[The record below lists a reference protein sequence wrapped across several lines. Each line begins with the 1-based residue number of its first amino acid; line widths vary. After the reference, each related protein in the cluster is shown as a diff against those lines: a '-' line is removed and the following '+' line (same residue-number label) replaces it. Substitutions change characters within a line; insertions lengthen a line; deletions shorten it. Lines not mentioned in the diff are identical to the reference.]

1 MLVLYIDP
9 GTGSMLIS
17 ATIALFSVAFFML
30 KGVIYRK
37 FSIGGDKGEAL
48 DPSKKYGLV
57 FYSEGKQY
65 WNVFQPLVE
74 EASRRNIPAT
84 YFTSDKEDPGLTA
97 NLEGIEAKFIG
108 SGREAYYVLNRLNA
122 DVVVM
127 TTPGL
132 DVLEIK
138 RSKNVK
144 HYVHVT
150 HSAGSVSEYKAYG
163 TDYFDS
169 VLVGGDGDYSLIR
182 ELESKRNIN
191 VKEIEIIG
199 NTYLDVMRTNL
210 KNESYEYTIFE
221 EKRPTILL
229 SPTWG
234 DHGLLTKFGNEL
246 LSKLEETDKF
256 NIIIRPHPQSFIS
269 EAQVMEEL
277 MTKFPNNEHRVWNRD
292 VQNLKAMAHADIMIS
307 DFSGIIFDFYALFKK
322 PILTLNGQLEKRG
335 RDAIDV
341 DGNAWHIELLDV
353 IGKNVSD
360 KDIPNLI
367 NIIDQTLENEAVN
380 NSAGDTLS
388 LSDKYPNEAGTR
400 GMDFISKKLEA
411 VKSKETENEVSNV
424 ASQPLLNEN
433 YTFNNR
439 CEGVQG
445 NWITKFI
452 KSIFN
457 PNMLIQLAMGSALLV
472 GYTYLGKRYLPE
484 GGLNSLFLIGILS
497 KTVMITIGLL
507 LIFLLFTWVQGKG
520 KISLQKQSEPIDWK
534 DLFFVALPMTPI
546 IQYIIAN
553 QDILDFKS
561 SVLVFA
567 TFALIAAIAIVI
579 LPWFMST
586 VLAKDVSV
594 AVTMSFLFI
603 VFNMASFGKVTEPK
617 TIFWILLGLCLAIFL
632 ILFLDKKKLLI
643 IISLI
648 FFVTNFVTSV
658 TKGSNNEKEFVN
670 ETTEYNT
677 RIAEMTEGKEVKHTP
692 DVYII
697 IYDAYSNQQTL
708 DAYGI
713 DHSDQFN
720 YMLDKGFAI
729 YDGTYSVGP
738 YSIIAMSHLL
748 NPQPIPESSTEFRR
762 MLAGD
767 GSAVQEFNK
776 LGYFTNSVHESDYM
790 TKDFDPKF
798 DYSYP
803 DNSSSIAPHKI
814 INKAILEGEFRFD
827 AEFSE
832 NTYPDFMVAKRKVLA
847 QNRKEPEFLYTHGSN
862 PGHTQN
868 SGVLTQADFDQ
879 HVFALESANV
889 EMRDDFNALDI
900 DNREDAIVIIAGDHG
915 PYLTKTGI
923 GLGDFPL
930 SEIDRLDIQDR
941 YGALLAIHWPKGVDP
956 TRFDIRTVQDALPA
970 VLAYMYDDDE
980 LFDQIR
986 MGRDILAPYTVGEA
1000 NVIDGK
1006 IVGGPNDGEP
1016 LYLDRKVRF
1025 KNAN

>member
-150 HSAGSVSEYKAYG
+150 HSAGGVSGYKSYG

-169 VLVGGDGDYSLIR
+169 VLVGGDGDFGVVR
-182 ELESKRNIN
+182 ELESKRNIDP
-191 VKEIEIIG
+191 KEIEIIG
-199 NTYLDVMRTNL
+199 HTYLDVMRQDLTN
-210 KNESYEYTIFE
+210 NDYEYTIFE

-234 DHGLLTKFGNEL
+234 NHGLLMKFGDEL
-246 LSKLEETDKF
+246 LSKLEESDKF

-269 EAQVMEEL
+269 EAQLMEDL
-277 MTKFPNNEHRVWNRD
+277 MTKYPNNAHRVWNRD

-307 DFSGIIFDFYALFKK
+307 DFSGIIYDFYALFKK
-322 PILTLNGQLEKRG
+322 PILTMNSQFEKRG
-335 RDAIDV
+335 RDAMD
-341 DGNAWHIELLDV
+341 LDEDSWDIKMLDE
-353 IGKNVSD
+353 IGRTIYDS
-360 KDIPNLI
+360 DIPNLLS
-367 NIIDQTLENEAVN
+367 IIDE
-380 NSAGDTLS
+380 TLS
-388 LSDKYPNEAGTR
+388 QSNEKQLEKTSTQSEKYPGEAGVR
-400 GMDFISKKLEA
+400 GMDFISEKL
-411 VKSKETENEVSNV
+411 VEVQSV
-424 ASQPLLNEN
+424 STSSEVPSESSQPLLNDN
-433 YTFNNR
+433 YTFNKHA
-439 CEGVQG
+439 EGVSG
-445 NWITKFI
+445 NAFIKFI
-452 KSIFN
+452 KAIFN
-457 PNMLIQLAMGSALLV
+457 SNMLIQLAMGLALLV
-472 GYTYLGKRYLPE
+472 GYTYLGKKFLPE
-484 GGLNSLFLIGILS
+484 GGLNSLFLIGIIS
-497 KTVMITIGLL
+497 KLVMITIGFLVL
-507 LIFLLFTWVQGKG
+507 FLLFTWIQGKG

-534 DLFFVALPMTPI
+534 DLFFIALPMTPI

-567 TFALIAAIAIVI
+567 TFALVAAIAIVL

-697 IYDAYSNQQTL
+697 IYDAYSSQQTL

-713 DHSDQFN
+713 DHSEQFN
-720 YMLDKGFAI
+720 YMLDNGFAV
-729 YDGTYSVGP
+729 YDGAYSIGP
-738 YSIIAMSHLL
+738 YSVISMAHLL
-748 NPQPIPESSTEFRR
+748 NPQLIPDSFTEYRK

-767 GSAVQEFNK
+767 GSAVQKLNE
-776 LGYFTNSVHESDYM
+776 LGYFTNTVHDSDYM
-790 TKDFDPKF
+790 IKDMEPKYDF
-798 DYSYP
+798 TFP
-803 DNSSSIAPHKI
+803 DKNSSIAPHKI
-814 INKAILEGEFRFD
+814 INQAILEGEFRFD

-832 NTYPDFMVAKRKVLA
+832 ITFQDYMDTKRKVLSA
-847 QNRKEPEFLYTHGSN
+847 NKKDPEFLYAHGSN

-868 SGVLTQADFDQ
+868 SGVLTQADYDQ
-879 HVFALESANV
+879 HVAALQSANV
-889 EMRDDFNALDI
+889 EMRDDFDALNI
-900 DNREDAIVIIAGDHG
+900 KNRDDAIVIIAGDHG

-923 GLGDFPL
+923 GLADFPL
-930 SEIDRLDIQDR
+930 SEINRLDIQDR

-956 TRFDIRTVQDALPA
+956 RRFDIKTVQDALPA
-970 VLAYMYDDDE
+970 VIAYMYDDDE

-986 MGRDILAPYTVGEA
+986 MSRDILAPHTVGEA
-1000 NVIDGK
+1000 NVIDGI

-1016 LYLDRKVRF
+1016 LYLDQKVRF
-1025 KNAN
+1025 KNSN